1 MLKKSSFLIKSMMVI
16 LFVSSHLIFMSR
28 AYADDSSNFTKK
40 QNAIYQFIDDHDWVL
55 ISLSDMVAGGVLCGF
70 WCMAIGGFTGAIDEA
85 LVYFGYTDKR
95 YLTYGILGAAI
106 GNMINPSLMYSGA
119 MVGALLPTGVLN
131 GHQELVAPIVSAVSG
146 YAESKTPGLIQGA
159 LGGAV
164 DELAI
169 YVGLTDKHYI
179 TAATI
184 GATLANAFL
193 HHRLIEFIE
202 RTAGAGE
209 PGRVFGRNLANFIG
223 AAFSLITV
231 NYEEAFANRFK
242 GPVKVA
248 QDLYHTYDKFI
259 PQKQLDAHLE
269 KHAISLLG
277 GQLLYQILFLKI
289 IGYEQ
294 NLNNHFEHLNV
305 VGGTWNAFGSEAI
318 KIGIFLFPF
327 AISCSV
333 SGSIDNYFD
342 QKLRFALED
351 KVQSKIFC
359 GENALRLSHHS
370 NSSVLLDNLKNDITT
385 AVGSGSSLITDAVS
399 TSIKGAYGVGI
410 VIVHSPDM
418 FVYSLLYNQA
428 TLWIAEYLAAQHR
441 GYGEKI
447 KLLESDLIGIMK
459 HDNKNIRTITERD
472 GVLFTRNKIQQISD
486 ALRENEGMQNLW
498 GMTDR
503 VWRRVTRFTDYAM
516 NYYLVAKAINSNEID
531 FNDRAKIQMA
541 NWEASNLLSWSGEH
555 AQQITTIDQSLDRVI
570 ILEGVLHTVPKS
582 LDQINRVT
590 HNGSQL
596 VLHELQVGVGGRIL
610 VTVDELKFDMG
621 KIYAVTGDSGC
632 GKSSLLSKIKGVKE
646 NGISGTG
653 TIYYPKINGK
663 DPKIVMISQQ
673 DYFPLQC
680 TLQEIFAYPDV
691 IPEDSELNLT
701 QKGKMLELLEEIGLY
716 NFMGSNTV
724 ADKLSLDSKKDWYTI
739 LSGGEK
745 KKALIISAIIK
756 KPDILILDEIFNGLD
771 SSSVKITQHMLK
783 KYLPSTLIFIVD
795 HHAKDNNYDGFY
807 SQGLHFAERMV
818 TLQDMI

>member
-1 MLKKSSFLIKSMMVI
+1 MLKKSLFLIKSIVVI
-16 LFVSSHLIFMSR
+16 LFISSYLIFMSR
-28 AYADDSSNFTKK
+28 TFADDGSSSFTKR
-40 QNAIYQFIDDHDWVL
+40 QNTIYQFMDDHDWVL
-55 ISLSDMVAGGVLCGF
+55 ISLSDMVAGGALCGF
-70 WCMAIGGFTGAIDEA
+70 WCMAAGGFAGAIDEG

-106 GNMINPSLMYSGA
+106 GNMINSSLMYSGA
-119 MVGALLPTGVLN
+119 MVGVLLPAGVFN
-131 GHQELVAPIVSAVSG
+131 EHQELVAPIVSAVSG

-169 YVGLTDKHYI
+169 YSGLTDKHYI
-179 TAATI
+179 TAATV

-193 HHRLIEFIE
+193 HHRVIEFIE
-202 RTAGAGE
+202 GAAGTGV
-209 PGRVFGRNLANFIG
+209 PGRVFSQNLANFIG
-223 AAFSLITV
+223 AAFSLIAV
-231 NYEEAFANRFK
+231 NYEEAFVNRFK
-242 GPVKVA
+242 GPAKVA
-248 QDLYHTYDKFI
+248 QDLYHTYSKFI

-277 GQLLYQILFLKI
+277 GQLLSQLLVLKI

-294 NLNNHFEHLNV
+294 NLNYHFEHLNV
-305 VGGTWNAFGSEAI
+305 VGGSWNAFGSEAI
-318 KIGIFLFPF
+318 KIGVFLFPF
-327 AISCSV
+327 AISGGV
-333 SGSIDNYFD
+333 SGGIDNYFE
-342 QKLRFALED
+342 QKLRFVLED

-410 VIVHSPDM
+410 IIVHSPDM

-428 TLWIAEYLAAQHR
+428 TLWVAEYLAAQHR

-447 KLLESDLIGIMK
+447 KLLESDLIGMMK
-459 HDNKNIRTITERD
+459 HDNKNVRTITERD
-472 GVLFTRNKIQQISD
+472 GILFTRTKVQQISD

-503 VWRRVTRFTDYAM
+503 VWRRVTGFTDYVM
-516 NYYLVAKAINSNEID
+516 NYYLVAKAINSREID
-531 FNDRAKIQMA
+531 FNDRAKVQMA
-541 NWEASNLLSWSGEH
+541 NWQASNLLSWTGEH
-555 AQQITTIDQSLDRVI
+555 AQQIAIIDQSLDRVI

-582 LDQINRVT
+582 VDQITRVIQ
-590 HNGSQL
+590 NDSQL

-621 KIYAVTGDSGC
+621 KIYAVTGESGC

-653 TIYYPKINGK
+653 TIYYPRINGE
-663 DPKIVMISQQ
+663 DPKIVMLSQQ

-680 TLQEIFAYPDV
+680 TLQEVLAYPDMV
-691 IPEDSELNLT
+691 PNDSELNLA
-701 QKGKMLELLEEIGLY
+701 QREEMLKLLEEIGLHD
-716 NFMGSNTV
+716 FMDSKTT
-724 ADKLSLDSKKDWYTI
+724 AEKLSLDSKKDWYTV
-739 LSGGEK
+739 LRGSRHLPHK
-745 KKALIISAIIK
+745 SDTSAL
-756 KPDILILDEIFNGLD
+756 
-771 SSSVKITQHMLK
+771 
-783 KYLPSTLIFIVD
+783 
-795 HHAKDNNYDGFY
+795 
-807 SQGLHFAERMV
+807 
-818 TLQDMI
+818 